1 MRKIGFLSLI
11 TVLVFSTFLIT
22 ETAVSQTESEDPDSR
37 LLSLVKHDVFSVSG
51 LLQAY
56 GRFSFEDN
64 NFNGGRTFQAGNAR
78 LTFSGNLDQDF
89 DYQFQFNFA
98 REPNLLDAYIGYNYS
113 ERFRIRAGAQ
123 KPIISAEFIPNPGLT
138 DFISRARLVG
148 TYFKPREIGVSFYG
162 DIDQFY
168 YNVGMYNGTGVTT
181 NVDNRFFYTTRLAY
195 NMELQGD
202 DNLRIGGNF
211 AFGESFGTTSG
222 TTNIQLAGNRYIY
235 GADVRYENDTWIFAA
250 EVLAGDLE
258 VTNYI
263 AGPEEQIIS
272 YYITGGYKL
281 NEQTQILA
289 RWDHLGFQER
299 DRRNNQFI
307 LGFTHYATDLISFKI
322 NLISQFDE
330 VADNQMGL
338 STSLQFQF

>member
-1 MRKIGFLSLI
+1 MRKFDILPLI

-22 ETAVSQTESEDPDSR
+22 ETAVSQTESEDRDSR
-37 LLSLVKHDVFSVSG
+37 LLSLLKNDVFSVSG
-51 LLQAY
+51 LIQAY
-56 GRFSFEDN
+56 GRFSFEDD

-78 LTFSGNLDQDF
+78 LAASGVLNQDF
-89 DYQFQFNFA
+89 DYRFQFNFA

-113 ERFRIRAGAQ
+113 EGFRIRAGAH
-123 KPIISAEFIPNPGLT
+123 KPVISAEYIPSPGII

-148 TYFKPREIGVSFYG
+148 TFFKPREIGVSFYG
-162 DIDQFY
+162 DIDRFY
-168 YNVGMYNGTGVTT
+168 YNVGVYNGTGLTT
-181 NVDNRFFYTTRLAY
+181 NVDNRFFYTTRFAY
-195 NMELQGD
+195 NMDLQGD
-202 DNLRIGGNF
+202 DVLRIGGNF

-235 GADVRYENDTWIFAA
+235 GADVRYESDTWIFAA

-263 AGPEEQIIS
+263 AGPEEHIVS
-272 YYITGGYKL
+272 YYFTGGYKL
-281 NEQTQILA
+281 SDQTQVLA

-330 VADNQMGL
+330 VEDNRMGL